1 MSPPGRRAAAAFL
14 GSACLLASCTP
25 GGAVEPTGQR
35 PQPSPAT
42 SFVIP
47 SPILAPRP
55 FMEKDLS
62 AIVLGRRDAPAG
74 TEFAP
79 QYSVDQNID
88 QFASDGEEL
97 TALRQD
103 RFVVGHTALFVPRGQ
118 LDHGV
123 LPAAHGSVFV
133 QAIAGLFETPEG
145 ADSTLL
151 RYVANLRAFQL
162 TDEVRIDAEG
172 LGASSEGLRGVA
184 DGERITVFAW
194 RTANLVLV
202 VTGSGTIA
210 ATDVRALADLM
221 QHRADLAR

>member
-1 MSPPGRRAAAAFL
+1 MSPPGRRWAARFL
-14 GSACLLASCTP
+14 GAACLLASCTT
-25 GGAVEPTGQR
+25 GGAVEPAGLR

-47 SPILAPRP
+47 RPILAPRP
-55 FMEKDLS
+55 FTEGDLT

-79 QYSVDQNID
+79 QYSVDQDID
-88 QFASDGEEL
+88 QFASDAEEL

-103 RFVVGHTALFVPRGQ
+103 RFVVGHTALFVPQGQ

-123 LPAAHGSVFV
+123 LAAEHGAVFV
-133 QAIAGLFETPEG
+133 QAIAGVFETPEG
-145 ADSTLL
+145 ANSTLL

-162 TDEVRIDAEG
+162 TDEVRIGAEG
-172 LGASSEGLRGVA
+172 LGASSEGLRGIA
-184 DGERITVFAW
+184 DGENITVYAW

-202 VTGSGTIA
+202 VTGSGTMGGA
-210 ATDVRALADLM
+210 DVRALADVM
-221 QHRADLAR
+221 QSRADLAR